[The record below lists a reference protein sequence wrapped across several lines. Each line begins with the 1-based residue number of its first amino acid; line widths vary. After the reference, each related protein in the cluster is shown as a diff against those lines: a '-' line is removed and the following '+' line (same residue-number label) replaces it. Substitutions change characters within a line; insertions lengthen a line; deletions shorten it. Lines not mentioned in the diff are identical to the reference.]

1 MVASERSGTAP
12 TAQPAPDLGAHWY
25 RALVTKEDERRQAI
39 RAELSR
45 IEESAMVAAQT
56 QLEQSKRWSRANL
69 WLGISSS
76 AAAGVAGTLALAQP
90 ELAVVAG
97 PLALIAAVLGVILT
111 SLNANARTNAAASAG
126 NAYLSVQNDARQAR
140 LVDLDHES
148 VEEMRGRLAELTA
161 RRDEQNKTAEVPSQ
175 RAYRRAQANIKEGG
189 QSYAVDE
196 PAGDPQ

>member
-1 MVASERSGTAP
+1 
-12 TAQPAPDLGAHWY
+12 
-25 RALVTKEDERRQAI
+25 
-39 RAELSR
+39 
-45 IEESAMVAAQT
+45 MVAAQT